1 MDHPNIIR
9 YYESFK
15 YKKHLCIVTEYAQ
28 NGDLQRK
35 IKEAKSGGKKLSQQ
49 QILDWFCQLALALGH
64 IHSKNILHRDLKP
77 KNILLTRS
85 NEVKIG
91 DFGISKMLENTFD
104 MAKTA
109 TGTPYYLSPEV
120 CLGQRYDN
128 KSDMWMLGCIL
139 YEMCSLRRPF
149 EGESLGPVLNKIIRE
164 DPKQLS
170 NEFDPIFHK
179 LTELLLQKSA
189 SLRASIQEIL
199 ELPEIKDNIERMKN
213 GKQVQSMQASH
224 ESLNIQ
230 YIQPIS

>member
-1 MDHPNIIR
+1 M
-9 YYESFK
+9 
-15 YKKHLCIVTEYAQ
+15 
-28 NGDLQRK
+28 
-35 IKEAKSGGKKLSQQ
+35 
-49 QILDWFCQLALALGH
+49 ALALGH

-77 KNILLTRS
+77 KNILLTKN

-139 YEMCSLRRPF
+139 YEMCALRRPF
-149 EGESLGPVLNKIIRE
+149 EGESLNQVLNKILKE
-164 DPKQLS
+164 DPKKLS
-170 NEFDPIFHK
+170 NDFDPIFHR
-179 LTELLLQKSA
+179 LTELLLQKTA

-199 ELPEIKDNIERMKN
+199 DLPEIRDNIERMKS
-213 GKQVQSMQASH
+213 GKLQQSTQASQD
-224 ESLNIQ
+224 SLKIQ